1 MKDKSIIKQWW
12 FWLIVILV
20 ILVSPSIIKGFTEG
34 ITEERKVEYTVN
46 NDYIVNSKAK
56 EYFEKLCELNNIEK
70 TEPIEMG
77 DSWNY
82 ESSNETTNIQVN
94 SNKETDEIY
103 YIKIMALS
111 EVNEQDFLN
120 ACELEYKYNDVEQA
134 KKWVK
139 TNLRSNAWNTISFMH
154 FRLTEEKNNTML
166 EIYTLHGKDH
176 EKEQEKESVK

>member
-1 MKDKSIIKQWW
+1 MKDKSILKQWW
-12 FWLIVILV
+12 FWIIVILV
-20 ILVSPSIIKGFTEG
+20 ILVSPSIIKGFKDG

-46 NDYIVNSKAK
+46 NDYIANSKAK
-56 EYFEKLCELNNIEK
+56 EYFEKMCELCNIEK
-70 TEPIEMG
+70 TEPTEMV

-82 ESSNETTNIQVN
+82 ESSNEITNIQVN

-139 TNLRSNAWNTISFMH
+139 TNLGRYTGNTIGFLH
-154 FRLTEEKNNTML
+154 FSLTNEKNNTML